1 MLKKILKNELG
12 RLQNIN
18 VKIYANEAFIYCGK
32 CDNNTLKVLEKLSEL
47 YLNRLRKRLSTITD
61 QHEIWSLKKQ
71 IANFKS
77 FANRTVQN
85 MYDGILPE
93 EYPCKIIQISGNE
106 TGQYWTVKEFSKKLC
121 YYQSLC

>member
-1 MLKKILKNELG
+1 MFKKILKTELSQ
-12 RLQNIN
+12 LQNIN
-18 VKIYANEAFIYCGK
+18 VKIYANENFIYCGK
-32 CDNNTLKVLEKLSEL
+32 CDNKILQVLDKLSEL
-47 YLNRLRKRLSTITD
+47 YLNRLQKQLSTATD
-61 QHEIWSLKKQ
+61 QKQIWSLKKQ

-77 FANRTVQN
+77 FANRTVQDV
-85 MYDGILPE
+85 YDGILPE